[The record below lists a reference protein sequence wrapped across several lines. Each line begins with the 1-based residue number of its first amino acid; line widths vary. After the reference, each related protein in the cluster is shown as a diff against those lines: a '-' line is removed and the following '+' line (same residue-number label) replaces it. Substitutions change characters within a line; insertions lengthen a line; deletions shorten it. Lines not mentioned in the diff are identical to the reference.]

1 MTLIEWINANPGVTA
16 LIAIFAC
23 FAVLTA
29 ALVCLFRA
37 QNRRTLSMLRRLD
50 ERVSGGNGRLR
61 ASVRTLTQTMGAAAA
76 NLSAAS
82 DSMEMRQERMR
93 REMEDKLD
101 ALRESSDKKLD
112 DMRESL
118 GARMQ
123 KTLESRLGE
132 SFQLVSGQL
141 ENVYK
146 GLGEMKTLASGVGDL
161 KRVLTGVKTRG
172 IWGEARLRTLLSDSL
187 TPAQYAENVEIV
199 PGSGERVE
207 FAIRLPGKETD
218 SPVWLPV
225 DSKFPTEDYA
235 RLISASESGDAR
247 EAQKCGQ
254 ALESAILEQAK
265 RISSKYVRIPHSTD
279 FAVMFLPIESLYGEV
294 LSRRGLSEKMQ
305 TQYHV
310 LPAGPS
316 NFAALISCLQMGFRT
331 LAVEKRSGE
340 ILRMLG
346 GVRQEFNRFGDTLNK
361 ARTRLE
367 QAAGDLDSV
376 GVRTRALNRRLTELE
391 SETELP
397 AEQDDF

>member
-23 FAVLTA
+23 FAVLTV

-294 LSRRGLSEKMQ
+294 LSRRGLSENMQ

>member
-16 LIAIFAC
+16 LVAILVC
-23 FAVLTA
+23 FVVLTVT
-29 ALVCLFRA
+29 LSCLMRA
-37 QNRRTLSMLRRLD
+37 QNRRTIAMLHRLD
-50 ERVSGGNGRLR
+50 ERVTGGNGRLR
-61 ASVRTLTQTMGAAAA
+61 ASVKTLTQTMGAAAA

-93 REMEDKLD
+93 REMEDKLAD
-101 ALRESSDKKLD
+101 MRESSDKKLD

-146 GLGEMKTLASGVGDL
+146 GLGEMKTLAGGVGDL

-172 IWGEARLRTLLSDSL
+172 VWGEARLRTLLSDSL

-207 FAIRLPGKETD
+207 FAIRLPGRETD
-218 SPVWLPV
+218 EPVWLPV

-235 RLISASESGDAR
+235 RLISASEAGDAR

-254 ALESAILEQAK
+254 ALENAILEQAK
-265 RISSKYVRIPHSTD
+265 RISSKYVRVPHSTD
-279 FAVMFLPIESLYGEV
+279 FAVMFLPVESLYGEV
-294 LSRRGLSEKMQ
+294 LSRRGLAEKMQ
-305 TQYHV
+305 SQYHV

-316 NFAALISCLQMGFRT
+316 NFAALLNCLQMGFRT

-361 ARTRLE
+361 ARARLE

-376 GVRTRALNRRLTELE
+376 GVRTRALNRKLTELE
-391 SETELP
+391 SETDPLP
-397 AEQDDF
+397 DEDDF

>member
-1 MTLIEWINANPGVTA
+1 MIEWINANPGVTA

-23 FAVLTA
+23 FAVLTV

-310 LPAGPS
+310 LPTGPS

-397 AEQDDF
+397 PEQDDF

>member
-1 MTLIEWINANPGVTA
+1 
-16 LIAIFAC
+16 
-23 FAVLTA
+23 
-29 ALVCLFRA
+29 
-37 QNRRTLSMLRRLD
+37 MLRRLD

-397 AEQDDF
+397 PEQDDF

>member
-1 MTLIEWINANPGVTA
+1 MIEWINANPGVTA

-23 FAVLTA
+23 FAVLTV